1 MATIKTTIT
10 VAIMVV
16 ITGIPR
22 YSVSTNIL
30 IIMIIIIII
39 IIIIQYIY

>member
-16 ITGIPR
+16 IMGIPR
-22 YSVSTNIL
+22 YSVSINSL
-30 IIMIIIIII
+30 IIIIII
-39 IIIIQYIY
+39 IIMIIIRLIY